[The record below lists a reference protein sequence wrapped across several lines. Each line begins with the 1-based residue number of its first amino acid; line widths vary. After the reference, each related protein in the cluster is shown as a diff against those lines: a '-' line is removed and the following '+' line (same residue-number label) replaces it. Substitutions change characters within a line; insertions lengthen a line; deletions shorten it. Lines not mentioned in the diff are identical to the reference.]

1 MFIEKKKKAISK
13 LFLMLG
19 LFVFKIKTNT
29 TSQIMSNPPSL
40 KINRNTNYTVVSK
53 NLDAT
58 ERDSVI
64 RKTTIHTINLYNKDR
79 HIQSSKCLIISSKNL
94 FQRSDICLNS

>member
-1 MFIEKKKKAISK
+1 
-13 LFLMLG
+13 MLG
-19 LFVFKIKTNT
+19 LFVFKIETNT

-40 KINRNTNYTVVSK
+40 EINRNTNYTVVSK

-64 RKTTIHTINLYNKDR
+64 RKTTIHTINVYNKDC
-79 HIQSSKCLIISSKNL
+79 HTQSSKCLIISSKNL
-94 FQRSDICLNS
+94 FQRSDICLRNWL

>member
-1 MFIEKKKKAISK
+1 
-13 LFLMLG
+13 MLG
-19 LFVFKIKTNT
+19 LFVFKIETNT

-40 KINRNTNYTVVSK
+40 EINRNTNYTVVSK

-64 RKTTIHTINLYNKDR
+64 RKTTIHTINVYNKDC
-79 HIQSSKCLIISSKNL
+79 HTQSSKYLIISSKNL
-94 FQRSDICLNS
+94 FQRSDICLRNWL

>member
-1 MFIEKKKKAISK
+1 MKKNTKQLANF
-13 LFLMLG
+13 FLILG

-29 TSQIMSNPPSL
+29 TSQIMSTPPFL
-40 KINRNTNYTVVSK
+40 EIKRNTNNTVSK

-94 FQRSDICLNS
+94 FQKSDICLRNWL

>member
-1 MFIEKKKKAISK
+1 MSTPP
-13 LFLMLG
+13 FLE
-19 LFVFKIKTNT
+19 IK
-29 TSQIMSNPPSL
+29 
-40 KINRNTNYTVVSK
+40 RNTNNTVSK

-79 HIQSSKCLIISSKNL
+79 HIQSSKCLIISSKKAAFVFVIGYEHNAKKIIK
-94 FQRSDICLNS
+94 SEGVIE

>member
-1 MFIEKKKKAISK
+1 
-13 LFLMLG
+13 
-19 LFVFKIKTNT
+19 
-29 TSQIMSNPPSL
+29 MSNPPPL

-64 RKTTIHTINLYNKDR
+64 RKTTIHRINLYNKDR

-94 FQRSDICLNS
+94 FQRSDICLRNWV